1 MLGPPKERAFAPTAN
16 VSVEDLVPPD
26 HFYRHLD
33 RSLDLSFVR
42 DLVKDCYSQIGRPSI
57 DPVVFFRL
65 QLVMFFE
72 GLRSERRLMCVAAD
86 RLSIRWYL
94 GYDLRESLPDHSSL
108 TKIRERYGLD
118 VFRRF
123 FELVV
128 DRCAQAG
135 LVWGRELYFD
145 ATKVEANAS
154 LDSVKPRFA
163 VEAHLTQLFA
173 GDAKA
178 AEADIVEPQALPVFA
193 SDAELEERARS
204 NSERHDWFAE
214 EGRQDRRV
222 VDPDY
227 RRVSDVKASST
238 DPDATL
244 MPLKRGVHM
253 GYHVHYAVDG
263 GKARIILQALATP
276 SEVMENQPMLDLLWR
291 ARFRW
296 KLRPHQV
303 TGDTTYGTVENI
315 VAVEDEGIRAY
326 VPLPET
332 DKNSPLFKRRDFKW
346 DDEREAYICP
356 QGEVLGFSK
365 RVYSKEITVYRAK
378 ARTCNGCPL
387 RARCTT
393 SPAGR
398 SISRSFHE
406 EYLDR
411 VREYHRTEAYRKAR
425 RKRQVWVEPLF
436 GEGKQWHGMGRFRLR
451 RLRRVNVEA
460 QLIAAG
466 QNLKRLMSWTGWGK
480 RHFPGGA
487 AGVAVARFPLFL
499 YPN

>member
-1 MLGPPKERAFAPTAN
+1 MMGTKDRHFHQLPS
-16 VSVEDLVPPD
+16 VSLEDLVPAD

-33 RSLDLSFVR
+33 GSLDLSFVR
-42 DLVKDCYSQIGRPSI
+42 ILVRDRYSPIGRPSI

-72 GLRSERRLMCVAAD
+72 GIRSERQLMRVAAD

-94 GYDLRESLPDHSSL
+94 GYDLYEPLPDHSSL
-108 TKIRERYGLD
+108 TRIRERYGLE

-123 FELVV
+123 FDGIVE
-128 DRCAQAG
+128 RCIEAG
-135 LVWGRELYFD
+135 LVWGKELYFD

-154 LDSVKPRFA
+154 LGSVQPRFA
-163 VEAHLTQLFA
+163 VESHLSELFPEERLR
-173 GDAKA
+173 G
-178 AEADIVEPQALPVFA
+178 EERRQPEALPI
-193 SDAELEERARS
+193 DLQEEDREQLAQA
-204 NSERHDWFAE
+204 NAARHDWIAE

-222 VDPDY
+222 ADPDY
-227 RRVSDVKASST
+227 QRVSDLKASST
-238 DPDATL
+238 DPDSTL

-263 GKARIILQALATP
+263 GKARIILQALVTP

-291 ARFRW
+291 CRFRW
-296 KLRPHQV
+296 KLQPRQV
-303 TGDTTYGTVENI
+303 TGDTTYGTVENV

-332 DKNSPLFKRRDFKW
+332 DKNSPLFRQRDFRW
-346 DDEREAYICP
+346 DEEREAYVCP
-356 QGEVLGFSK
+356 QGELLKFSK
-365 RVYSKEITVYRAK
+365 RVYSKKVTVYRAR
-378 ARTCNGCPL
+378 ASTCNACPVK
-387 RARCTT
+387 AQCTT
-393 SPAGR
+393 SSNGR

-411 VREYHRTEAYRKAR
+411 VRGYYETEAYRKAR

-436 GEGKQWHGMGRFRLR
+436 GEGKQWHGLGRFRLR
-451 RLRRVNVEA
+451 CLKRVNIEA
-460 QLIAAG
+460 VLVATG
-466 QNLKRLMSWTGWGK
+466 QNLKRLLSKRGWGH

-487 AGVAVARFPLFL
+487 AGVAVVPMQPGYALR
-499 YPN
+499 

>member
-1 MLGPPKERAFAPTAN
+1 MLGPLKMRDLDQPVV
-16 VSVEDLVPPD
+16 VSLESLVPKD

-42 DLVKDCYSQIGRPSI
+42 DLVRDCYSPIGRPSI

-72 GLRSERRLMCVAAD
+72 GIRSERQLMRVAAD
-86 RLSIRWYL
+86 RLSVRWYL
-94 GYDLRESLPDHSSL
+94 GYDLHEPLLDHSSL
-108 TKIRERYGLD
+108 TKIRERYGLE
-118 VFRRF
+118 VFRQF
-123 FELVV
+123 FDEIVE
-128 DRCAQAG
+128 RCIEAG
-135 LVWGRELYFD
+135 LVWGKELYFD

-163 VEAHLTQLFA
+163 VEAHLTQLFDD
-173 GDAKA
+173 DAKVMETDA
-178 AEADIVEPQALPVFA
+178 LEPELLPVSLPETVREDLA
-193 SDAELEERARS
+193 TAITS
-204 NSERHDWFAE
+204 RHDWIAE

-227 RRVSDVKASST
+227 QRVSDLKASST
-238 DPDATL
+238 DPDSTM

-263 GKARIILQALATP
+263 GKARIILQALTTP

-296 KLRPHQV
+296 KLWPQQV

-332 DKNSPLFKRRDFKW
+332 DKNSPLFRQRDFEW
-346 DDEREAYICP
+346 DEKREVYVCP
-356 QGEVLGFSK
+356 RGELLRFSK
-365 RVYSKEITVYRAK
+365 RVYSKEVTVYRAK
-378 ARTCNGCPL
+378 ASTCNACPL
-387 RARCTT
+387 KATCT
-393 SPAGR
+393 SSSNGR

-406 EYLDR
+406 EYLER
-411 VREYHRTEAYRKAR
+411 VRDYHETEAYKKAM
-425 RKRQVWVEPLF
+425 RKRAVWVEPLF

-451 RLRRVNVEA
+451 RLRRVNIEA

-466 QNLKRLMSWTGWGK
+466 QNLKRLLSKRGWGK

-487 AGVAVARFPLFL
+487 AGVAAAPFPLC
-499 YPN
+499 P